1 LNYPFLGSKERDSE
15 TGLDYSLAR
24 YFASLQGR
32 FTKPDAPL
40 LDQNSKNPQSFN
52 LFAYVRN
59 NPLKFSD
66 PTGESCYYYS
76 GALLGCDGDKGLK
89 VDGETLHYID
99 KKGKARTANLNFIKV
114 QEEIG
119 AGPGTIGDFA
129 LSMQLRAPAI
139 KKGVAIVA
147 APYAIGGMIAGG
159 GAALGWGGIGFGTT
173 VTTLNIGQTV
183 VTVDMAISWGL
194 ISSGGR
200 LAQVLRQIQTQ
211 YSSINPKSLEQAV
224 EVINRAVEAAGLE
237 PGVQVSAT
245 ATSKVLLNAGGAV
258 TTVTSSGVIT
268 VVNAAGNVVLRL
280 FPK

>member
-1 LNYPFLGSKERDSE
+1 
-15 TGLDYSLAR
+15 
-24 YFASLQGR
+24 
-32 FTKPDAPL
+32 
-40 LDQNSKNPQSFN
+40 
-52 LFAYVRN
+52 
-59 NPLKFSD
+59 
-66 PTGESCYYYS
+66 
-76 GALLGCDGDKGLK
+76 
-89 VDGETLHYID
+89 
-99 KKGKARTANLNFIKV
+99 
-114 QEEIG
+114 
-119 AGPGTIGDFA
+119 
-129 LSMQLRAPAI
+129 MQLRAPAI